1 MSKKLLFTN
10 FFRFLSLFFTL
21 FCAGDVFAQADF
33 FQTTTQTKNDL
44 NSTQVSRYEKSEFS
58 DVTGIIT
65 FIQINDFAQ
74 QVADQVLELQVPGDA
89 TIYSYHAR
97 YVWSP
102 STDDITW
109 YGDLM
114 DSLGYAS
121 FQLKDGEVFGYFA
134 LEERDF
140 FIRPLG
146 DDVYI
151 LVELEEEDA
160 AVCGY
165 NAPDSP
171 TEAIPEE
178 TTQIASDREENCD
191 VKVLVLYT
199 NNAAEDIDNVS
210 TFISGLIAQSN
221 QALRNS
227 AVTPSELTF
236 KLAGKALLSDFNEG
250 DDISEDL
257 TALRT
262 NSTALSLRNSLF
274 ADCVILLT
282 DGDYSAGDGPVFG
295 LAPSCEPAE
304 NLAFAIVEADA
315 AASRMS
321 FTHELGH
328 LFGCRHSVGNNNGG
342 CEPDFQRPHEFDL
355 TWRRNLNTIMEAGVK
370 KKKRIP
376 HFSNP
381 DVQYHGKATG
391 LYSTPSGIAERN
403 NARQLREQ
411 ACIVGEYQSS
421 NDLRAIIYGDDHRC
435 ISALGIPVPL
445 VAQASGGGPGP
456 YTYLWQISSDGIN
469 YDPTPLSVTD
479 NASIPMPT
487 TLEAGDVVFIKL
499 VVTSGT
505 GQMYVTYWDIRVL
518 PLESSDCDGE
528 RPALLVSPDVVVN
541 PIISINPN
549 PAHSRTSI
557 LTPDLWL
564 QDEFSIELVSVLGN
578 FYGLHTFTLNP
589 EGRSGVE
596 LDTHLLPNGAYLV
609 RIKSRGL
616 YATRKLVIVH

>member
-1 MSKKLLFTN
+1 M
-10 FFRFLSLFFTL
+10 
-21 FCAGDVFAQADF
+21 
-33 FQTTTQTKNDL
+33 

-121 FQLKDGEVFGYFA
+121 FHLKDGEVFGYFA

-227 AVTPSELTF
+227 T
-236 KLAGKALLSDFNEG
+236 
-250 DDISEDL
+250 
-257 TALRT
+257 
-262 NSTALSLRNSLF
+262 
-274 ADCVILLT
+274 
-282 DGDYSAGDGPVFG
+282 
-295 LAPSCEPAE
+295 
-304 NLAFAIVEADA
+304 
-315 AASRMS
+315 
-321 FTHELGH
+321 
-328 LFGCRHSVGNNNGG
+328 
-342 CEPDFQRPHEFDL
+342 QRF
-355 TWRRNLNTIMEAGVK
+355 
-370 KKKRIP
+370 
-376 HFSNP
+376 
-381 DVQYHGKATG
+381 
-391 LYSTPSGIAERN
+391 
-403 NARQLREQ
+403 
-411 ACIVGEYQSS
+411 
-421 NDLRAIIYGDDHRC
+421 
-435 ISALGIPVPL
+435 
-445 VAQASGGGPGP
+445 
-456 YTYLWQISSDGIN
+456 
-469 YDPTPLSVTD
+469 
-479 NASIPMPT
+479 
-487 TLEAGDVVFIKL
+487 
-499 VVTSGT
+499 
-505 GQMYVTYWDIRVL
+505 
-518 PLESSDCDGE
+518 
-528 RPALLVSPDVVVN
+528 LLVQ
-541 PIISINPN
+541 
-549 PAHSRTSI
+549 TWWSI
-557 LTPDLWL
+557 L
-564 QDEFSIELVSVLGN
+564 
-578 FYGLHTFTLNP
+578 
-589 EGRSGVE
+589 
-596 LDTHLLPNGAYLV
+596 
-609 RIKSRGL
+609 
-616 YATRKLVIVH
+616 